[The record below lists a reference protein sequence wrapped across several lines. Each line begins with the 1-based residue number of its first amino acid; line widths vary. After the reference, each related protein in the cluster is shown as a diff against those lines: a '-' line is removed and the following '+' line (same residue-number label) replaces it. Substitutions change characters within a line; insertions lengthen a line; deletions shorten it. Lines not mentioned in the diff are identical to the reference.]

1 MAQGIASDACAEW
14 AVGTTKAQ
22 SYSPARGFTPRAV
35 DKPFASMA
43 IADIARQLGIMVG
56 FSCHYSSMQ
65 LIQPLTLTEM
75 AERVERICA
84 VVEAHFLAAR
94 SGSAAAGLGDIGLH
108 KSNDVLSPAPLIEAL
123 ETLFQ
128 VLLRFESDWQ
138 SQRHS
143 ISAGELSE
151 LGDQGQQLL
160 DDLLQWHRQL
170 KLNEGAAALR
180 DLAVPLAL
188 WLVGHGA
195 RLIQL
200 ETLVNQLAELANSS
214 REPDVLAELDSVVSP
229 IIDAIDDTA
238 RADLDNHNPQRP
250 WRVLLLNHAIVA
262 TRTLDPERMTAAF
275 DRLVKYLPDDAP
287 AFFTQG
293 MGQLDIIGYPAPVRD
308 IMERYYL
315 MWNTST
321 LH

>member
-1 MAQGIASDACAEW
+1 
-14 AVGTTKAQ
+14 
-22 SYSPARGFTPRAV
+22 
-35 DKPFASMA
+35 
-43 IADIARQLGIMVG
+43 
-56 FSCHYSSMQ
+56 MQ
-65 LIQPLTLTEM
+65 LIQPLTLTDM
-75 AERVERICA
+75 ADRVERVCA
-84 VVEAHFLAAR
+84 VIEGRFLAGRAAPAPAVGVAIS
-94 SGSAAAGLGDIGLH
+94 SGDGGDRLG
-108 KSNDVLSPAPLIEAL
+108 PAPLIEAL

-143 ISAGELSE
+143 LSAEELSE

-160 DDLLQWHRQL
+160 DDLLLWQQQL
-170 KLNEGAAALR
+170 KIKEGAAALR
-180 DLAVPLAL
+180 DLAVPFSL
-188 WLVGHGA
+188 WLVEHGA

-200 ETLVNQLAELANSS
+200 ETLVNQLADLANTS
-214 REPDVLAELDSVVSP
+214 RDPGELAELDTLASTL
-229 IIDAIDDTA
+229 IDAVDSRAQDNDD
-238 RADLDNHNPQRP
+238 DQDGQDNSNPQRP
-250 WRVLLLNHAIVA
+250 WRVLLINHAIVA
-262 TRTLDPERMTAAF
+262 TRTLDPERITAAF

-293 MGQLDIIGYPAPVRD
+293 MGQLDSQDYPDPVRD

>member
-1 MAQGIASDACAEW
+1 
-14 AVGTTKAQ
+14 
-22 SYSPARGFTPRAV
+22 
-35 DKPFASMA
+35 
-43 IADIARQLGIMVG
+43 
-56 FSCHYSSMQ
+56 MQ
-65 LIQPLTLTEM
+65 LIQSLTLTDM

-84 VVEAHFLAAR
+84 VVEGRFLAGQAAP
-94 SGSAAAGLGDIGLH
+94 AAAVEVTSNGVGDLLG
-108 KSNDVLSPAPLIEAL
+108 PAPLVEAL

-143 ISAGELSE
+143 ISSEELSE

-160 DDLLQWHRQL
+160 DDLLQWHQQL
-170 KLNEGAAALR
+170 KINEGAAALR
-180 DLAVPLAL
+180 DLAVPFSL
-188 WLVGHGA
+188 WLVEHGA

-214 REPDVLAELDSVVSP
+214 RDPAVLAELDSVVSTL
-229 IIDAIDDTA
+229 IGGIDGNAQGEP
-238 RADLDNHNPQRP
+238 DNSNPQRP

-262 TRTLDPERMTAAF
+262 TRTLDPERITAAF
-275 DRLVKYLPDDAP
+275 DRLAKYLPDDAP
-287 AFFTQG
+287 AFFTRG
-293 MGQLDIIGYPAPVRD
+293 MGQLDSMGYPDPVRD

>member
-1 MAQGIASDACAEW
+1 
-14 AVGTTKAQ
+14 
-22 SYSPARGFTPRAV
+22 
-35 DKPFASMA
+35 
-43 IADIARQLGIMVG
+43 
-56 FSCHYSSMQ
+56 MQ

-84 VVEAHFLAAR
+84 VVEGHFLADQAVPAEDAVADVTVDE
-94 SGSAAAGLGDIGLH
+94 SS
-108 KSNDVLSPAPLIEAL
+108 DVLGPAPLIEAL

-160 DDLLQWHRQL
+160 DDLLQWHQQL
-170 KLNEGAAALR
+170 KLNEGAASLR
-180 DLAVPLAL
+180 DLAVPFSL
-188 WLVGHGA
+188 WLAEHGA

-214 REPDVLAELDSVVSP
+214 SDPQALAELDSVVATL
-229 IIDAIDDTA
+229 IDAIDSSA
-238 RADLDNHNPQRP
+238 QSDLDNSNSQRP

-293 MGQLDIIGYPAPVRD
+293 MGQLDTAGYPRPVRD
-308 IMERYYL
+308 IMEQYYL

>member
-1 MAQGIASDACAEW
+1 
-14 AVGTTKAQ
+14 
-22 SYSPARGFTPRAV
+22 
-35 DKPFASMA
+35 
-43 IADIARQLGIMVG
+43 
-56 FSCHYSSMQ
+56 MQ
-65 LIQPLTLTEM
+65 LIQPLTLTDM

-84 VVEAHFLAAR
+84 VVEGHFLADQSVPAAD
-94 SGSAAAGLGDIGLH
+94 AAADASADA
-108 KSNDVLSPAPLIEAL
+108 SNDATRDQGSDVLGPAPLIEAL

-138 SQRHS
+138 SQRHT

-160 DDLLQWHRQL
+160 DDLLQWHQQL
-170 KLNEGAAALR
+170 KLKQGAAALR
-180 DLAVPLAL
+180 DLAVPFSL
-188 WLVGHGA
+188 WLAEHGA
-195 RLIQL
+195 SLIQL

-214 REPDVLAELDSVVSP
+214 REPEALVELDSVVSTL
-229 IIDAIDDTA
+229 IDAVDSIAQSDQ
-238 RADLDNHNPQRP
+238 DNDNPQRP
-250 WRVLLLNHAIVA
+250 RRVLLLNHAIVA

-275 DRLVKYLPDDAP
+275 DQLVKHLPDDAP

-293 MGQLDIIGYPAPVRD
+293 MGQLDTIGYPPPVRD